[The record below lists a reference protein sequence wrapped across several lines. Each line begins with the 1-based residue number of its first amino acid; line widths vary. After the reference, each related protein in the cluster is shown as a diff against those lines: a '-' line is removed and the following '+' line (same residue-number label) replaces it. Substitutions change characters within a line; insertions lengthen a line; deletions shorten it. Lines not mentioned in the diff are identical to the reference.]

1 MMKKICIKYVIF
13 ILIGFILGVVTQKL
27 YQTSFKSNTTEK
39 KIIYWVAPMDP
50 NYRKDKAGKS
60 PMGMDLIPVY
70 EGDEAN
76 TTDTS
81 IMISPTIEH
90 NLGVRTAKV
99 EKQEIF
105 RMIDT
110 VGSITVDENQIEHTH
125 VYAEGWIK
133 ELLVKVEGEHVK
145 KGQLLFKIYSPKIVT
160 AQDEYLL
167 ALQNKNIAL
176 KGAATKKLQSL
187 GFSTK
192 QFKDLEYTKKSNEL
206 TDIYAEQDGVVSQLN
221 IGEGMFVKPDS
232 ILIVV
237 EDLSKIWMIADVYE
251 RQSNWVKVGQ
261 KAEMTLPYIPGKI
274 WSGEVNYIYPS
285 LDLKS
290 QTLRVRM
297 MFENKSG
304 DLKLNMFGDV
314 KIYAEPRKDI
324 IVIPREAVIY
334 TGKETRVVLK
344 QEQGR
349 YSTRVINVGMESDD
363 IIEVIHGLSEGE
375 EIVTSAQFLLDSESS
390 LKASFNRI
398 DASSNTSSHNG
409 A

>member
-261 KAEMTLPYIPGKI
+261 KAEMILPYIPGKI

-409 A
+409 V